1 MNHDWQKK
9 KLKLH
14 EPDWPKGGKTSGAAL
29 TLSWSPGLSVTQL
42 KNLTNH
48 FLVMVPTL
56 SSLWEYPLVN
66 DECVS
71 VSSFSF
77 FLTISS
83 LLSHSFPAD
92 LWFTYLFTSWYMQ
105 IAFSSLICIL
115 TLLRTR
121 QHLPYDD
128 IVHNTQHNVLQIPN
142 AQERAVKWGNKWKN
156 RWRNTLVICVR
167 SHRYQSEAKEE
178 WRHLVV
184 ELVLSSLVAR
194 SWVEKNYNTWYLK
207 VRFRPL
213 VWLLFCGWHLAD
225 SIYGI
230 PFPGRIEVWSSS

>member
-1 MNHDWQKK
+1 M
-9 KLKLH
+9 
-14 EPDWPKGGKTSGAAL
+14 
-29 TLSWSPGLSVTQL
+29 TLSWSPDLSVTQL

-71 VSSFSF
+71 VSSFSL

-83 LLSHSFPAD
+83 LLSHSFPAN

-142 AQERAVKWGNKWKN
+142 AQERAVKWGNEWKN

-167 SHRYQSEAKEE
+167 SHRDQSETKEE
-178 WRHLVV
+178 WRRLAV
-184 ELVLSSLVAR
+184 ELEINPCCPA
-194 SWVEKNYNTWYLK
+194 
-207 VRFRPL
+207 
-213 VWLLFCGWHLAD
+213 
-225 SIYGI
+225 
-230 PFPGRIEVWSSS
+230 